1 MKQEPFFTDIEVCKF
16 TQTEKLQRIFEI
28 LVTNLQATET
38 SSKKDYTWEYNNK
51 KRYWAIIF
59 NSCNFDNANNINIP
73 FKDIDLQI
81 TKDFIS
87 ISGNN
92 YKISFPPDQLLTI
105 QNRFKR
111 IKELTN
117 LKTTKKLL
125 L

>member
-73 FKDIDLQI
+73 FDEVNVNITELQI
-81 TKDFIS
+81 VINGPDYNFTFAT
-87 ISGNN
+87 
-92 YKISFPPDQLLTI
+92 DQLLTI
-105 QNRFKR
+105 KKRFDK
-111 IKELTN
+111 IKEL
-117 LKTTKKLL
+117 K
-125 L
+125 